1 MSEDPSKR
9 IYVNNTPYPNNN
21 NNQFNPA
28 QSQNQYQQ
36 NNQPQQFENNPS
48 INPSNIQ
55 NSRNV
60 NNNNNNYN
68 INNPSNQRSI
78 HPFPSKNYNYS
89 LNSNN
94 FGIHPTMTR
103 TDPFNLQRMQFA
115 NRSGRIRI
123 EDITNL
129 NFNTIIKTNNVMS
142 LEKFAENLIYA
153 DPDEFEFNDPNM
165 SKLIKQFQYS
175 LEYLNNK
182 QNEYDNINN
191 VLENNYNQLIND
203 SYILEERLKKN
214 KRLIAKYKSSIKE
227 KEMLLHTYRSII
239 DFNVNPTEEE
249 NLIIK
254 NYEST
259 KEKLQNKNGFYMCH
273 ICSGKPFSSEEKL
286 ESHMKRRHLHQANFL
301 NDDLNESYDN
311 YNKKINEMKNYFED
325 IIKKNNEENLKN
337 DYFKGLNMM
346 KLENERK
353 MKDMENHLKDVLEGF
368 KDYIIRSSLMAQQNA
383 MIIQAKQIP
392 EKKEEE
398 EEKKDPTAEEIKK
411 MTESIRDLNNLL
423 KEQYNN
429 NNKIDDL
436 KKEMENIK
444 NQQNQLKLEQNKIP
458 NQNQPKI
465 NINVNEKIPS
475 EKKIYVPIVNKEEEE
490 DKKIEESQVENK
502 SQFDNKNEKSIEI
515 NPNDIKNSS
524 VKSEDDSQ
532 KIGKLEQILLRNKKT
547 KIIQKNIEE
556 EEINT
561 NKIENKDNN
570 EEEEIINEN
579 NNKINENLHDSNNF
593 KNSQENFEIDTKI
606 HNSEIINPHQKEL
619 SKTTKV
625 KSTKK
630 KFKPIEIKKDYN
642 KTMTTADELDL
653 FYAKFMNRDNAILEE
668 EEPNV
673 DDYMEKII
681 PNEIQQ
687 DENKLKNTL
696 NMTINNK
703 AKDENVPL
711 DDYFDKNKVEL
722 LDIIDK
728 TLKNIEEINEKN
740 EINEL
745 YYDSVRKAIDLK
757 LLEADKESMKNSIDP
772 RTGLLKK
779 TRSNNATKI
788 INEANNFDDD
798 F

>member
-1 MSEDPSKR
+1 
-9 IYVNNTPYPNNN
+9 
-21 NNQFNPA
+21 
-28 QSQNQYQQ
+28 
-36 NNQPQQFENNPS
+36 
-48 INPSNIQ
+48 
-55 NSRNV
+55 
-60 NNNNNNYN
+60 
-68 INNPSNQRSI
+68 
-78 HPFPSKNYNYS
+78 
-89 LNSNN
+89 
-94 FGIHPTMTR
+94 
-103 TDPFNLQRMQFA
+103 
-115 NRSGRIRI
+115 
-123 EDITNL
+123 
-129 NFNTIIKTNNVMS
+129 
-142 LEKFAENLIYA
+142 
-153 DPDEFEFNDPNM
+153 
-165 SKLIKQFQYS
+165 
-175 LEYLNNK
+175 
-182 QNEYDNINN
+182 
-191 VLENNYNQLIND
+191 
-203 SYILEERLKKN
+203 
-214 KRLIAKYKSSIKE
+214 
-227 KEMLLHTYRSII
+227 
-239 DFNVNPTEEE
+239 
-249 NLIIK
+249 
-254 NYEST
+254 
-259 KEKLQNKNGFYMCH
+259 
-273 ICSGKPFSSEEKL
+273 
-286 ESHMKRRHLHQANFL
+286 
-301 NDDLNESYDN
+301 
-311 YNKKINEMKNYFED
+311 
-325 IIKKNNEENLKN
+325 
-337 DYFKGLNMM
+337 M
-346 KLENERK
+346 KLDNERK
-353 MKDMENHLKDVLEGF
+353 MKEMENHLKDVLEGF

-429 NNKIDDL
+429 NNKIEEM
-436 KKEMENIK
+436 KREMENIK
-444 NQQNQLKLEQNKIP
+444 QNQIKLEQNKIP

-465 NINVNEKIPS
+465 NINLNEKIPS
-475 EKKIYVPIVNKEEEE
+475 EKKIYVPIVNKEEE
-490 DKKIEESQVENK
+490 DKKIEENENESQKNQ

-532 KIGKLEQILLRNKKT
+532 KIGKLEQVLLRNKKT

-570 EEEEIINEN
+570 EEEEEINN
-579 NNKINENLHDSNNF
+579 NNKINENLHDSDNF
-593 KNSQENFEIDTKI
+593 KNSQENFEINTKI
-606 HNSEIINPHQKEL
+606 QNNEIPHQKEL

-642 KTMTTADELDL
+642 KTMTSADELDL

-668 EEPNV
+668 EEPKV

-703 AKDENVPL
+703 AKDENIPL
-711 DDYFDKNKVEL
+711 DDYMDKNKVEL

-788 INEANNFDDD
+788 INEANNFDD
-798 F
+798 FE

>member
-9 IYVNNTPYPNNN
+9 NYVNNTPYPLN

-28 QSQNQYQQ
+28 QSQNQNQQ
-36 NNQPQQFENNPS
+36 NNEPQQFENNPS
-48 INPSNIQ
+48 FNPSYIQ

-60 NNNNNNYN
+60 NNNNM
-68 INNPSNQRSI
+68 NNPSNQRSI
-78 HPFPSKNYNYS
+78 HPFPSAAKNYNYS

-103 TDPFNLQRMQFA
+103 TDPFTLQRMQFA

-123 EDITNL
+123 EEISNL

-165 SKLIKQFQYS
+165 SRLIKQFQYS

-182 QNEYDNINN
+182 QNEYDNANN
-191 VLENNYNQLIND
+191 ILENNYNQLIND

-311 YNKKINEMKNYFED
+311 YNKKINEMKSYFED
-325 IIKKNNEENLKN
+325 IIKKNNEDNLKN

-353 MKDMENHLKDVLEGF
+353 MKEMENHLKDVLEGF

-383 MIIQAKQIP
+383 TIIQAKQIP

-398 EEKKDPTAEEIKK
+398 EKKLQPDPTAEEIKK
-411 MTESIRDLNNLL
+411 MTQSIMDLNNLL

-429 NNKIDDL
+429 NNKIDEM

-444 NQQNQLKLEQNKIP
+444 NQQNKLQLEQNNLKKYP
-458 NQNQPKI
+458 QQNQTK
-465 NINVNEKIPS
+465 INVNLNDQRNPS
-475 EKKIYVPIVNKEEEE
+475 EKKIFVPLVNKEEE
-490 DKKIEESQVENK
+490 DKKSEAK
-502 SQFDNKNEKSIEI
+502 SQFENEIEKSIEI
-515 NPNDIKNSS
+515 NPNEIKND

-532 KIGKLEQILLRNKKT
+532 KIGKLEQVLRNKKKKT
-547 KIIQKNIEE
+547 IQNNIIEE
-556 EEINT
+556 EIIVT
-561 NKIENKDNN
+561 NKLQNKDNN
-570 EEEEIINEN
+570 EEEEDKKEENEID
-579 NNKINENLHDSNNF
+579 NKSKENLHDSNNF
-593 KNSQENFEIDTKI
+593 KNSQENFEINTNVNNK
-606 HNSEIINPHQKEL
+606 IINSPPKEM
-619 SKTTKV
+619 SKTTKL
-625 KSTKK
+625 KTKK
-630 KFKPIEIKKDYN
+630 KFQPIEIKMDYN
-642 KTMTTADELDL
+642 KTMTKADELDL

-668 EEPNV
+668 EEPKV
-673 DDYMEKII
+673 EDYMEKII

-687 DENKLKNTL
+687 DENKLMNTL
-696 NMTINNK
+696 NMSINNK
-703 AKDENVPL
+703 AKEENIPL
-711 DDYFDKNKVEL
+711 DDYMDKNKVEL

-779 TRSNNATKI
+779 TRSNKASKI
-788 INEANNFDDD
+788 ISEANNFNQSE
-798 F
+798 FE

>member
-9 IYVNNTPYPNNN
+9 IYVNNTPYPNN

-60 NNNNNNYN
+60 NNNNYNNN
-68 INNPSNQRSI
+68 NMNNPSNQRSI
-78 HPFPSKNYNYS
+78 HPFPSTAKNYNYS

-103 TDPFNLQRMQFA
+103 TDPFTLQRMQFA

-301 NDDLNESYDN
+301 KDDLNESYDN

-346 KLENERK
+346 KLDNERK
-353 MKDMENHLKDVLEGF
+353 MKEMENHLKDVLEGF

-383 MIIQAKQIP
+383 MIIQAKEIP
-392 EKKEEE
+392 EKKE

-411 MTESIRDLNNLL
+411 MTQSIRDLNNLL

-444 NQQNQLKLEQNKIP
+444 NQQNQFQPEQSKNS

-465 NINVNEKIPS
+465 NININEKIPS
-475 EKKIYVPIVNKEEEE
+475 EKKIYVPIINKEEEE
-490 DKKIEESQVENK
+490 DKKIEESK
-502 SQFDNKNEKSIEI
+502 SQFEKPNEKSIEI
-515 NPNDIKNSS
+515 NPNEIKNS
-524 VKSEDDSQ
+524 VRSEDDSQ
-532 KIGKLEQILLRNKKT
+532 KIGKLEQILLRNKKKKT
-547 KIIQKNIEE
+547 IQKKNIEE
-556 EEINT
+556 EEIINT
-561 NKIENKDNN
+561 NKIENKIENKDNN
-570 EEEEIINEN
+570 EEEEIKIE

-593 KNSQENFEIDTKI
+593 KNSQENFEINTKI
-606 HNSEIINPHQKEL
+606 HNNEITNPHQKEL

-625 KSTKK
+625 KATK

-703 AKDENVPL
+703 ANDENVPL
-711 DDYFDKNKVEL
+711 DDYMDKNKVEL

-788 INEANNFDDD
+788 INEANNFDD
-798 F
+798 FE